1 MTAAIWASAF
11 RLVSNLMATI
21 LARNRTHKERLP
33 ELFLLSRHKTY
44 RLSGW
49 FEKSGERS
57 LSPLIAIYDNWLI
70 NYFQKM
76 GGTPSANI
84 NCLPLIILCGSGVWW
99 RKSGG

>member
-1 MTAAIWASAF
+1 LFSPHQIALANYKDVN
-11 RLVSNLMATI
+11 VSV
-21 LARNRTHKERLP
+21 
-33 ELFLLSRHKTY
+33 Y
-44 RLSGW
+44 GW

-84 NCLPLIILCGSGVWW
+84 NYPREHV
-99 RKSGG
+99 GGKCCFLLFVVVRFWE

>member
-1 MTAAIWASAF
+1 MGSNDAF
-11 RLVSNLMATI
+11 APCFP
-21 LARNRTHKERLP
+21 RTKSPWQITRIG
-33 ELFLLSRHKTY
+33 TY

-84 NCLPLIILCGSGVWW
+84 NYPPRTCWREVLFFFVCYGEVLGRCLTNAQNVLGV
-99 RKSGG
+99 